1 MEELGIGRPSTYA
14 SIISVIQDRGYVD
27 KDGNRLIAVD
37 KGRLVTAFL
46 ENYFPKY
53 VEYDFTADLEEELDD
68 ISAGKAEYKALLAKF
83 WREFSH
89 TVEDTKEL
97 RTRDV
102 LDAIND
108 TMAEHVFPDRG
119 DGTDPRACL
128 ICGKDGREGGRL
140 SIKTGKFGAFIGCSN
155 HPECK
160 FTRPF
165 GLSAEEAEKQ
175 AAQALDEE
183 LGIDPKSGKMVNLRS
198 GRFGP
203 YIQLGEPEVEQEA
216 KGKTKAKMSKPPRAS
231 LPQGVTPETITL
243 ELALKL
249 LSLPREVGAHP
260 EDGEPIIAAIGP
272 YGGYVKHGKIYA
284 NVADWQEVL
293 DVGINRA
300 VDLIA
305 EKKAN
310 PGKGRGRGA
319 AKPPLKELGEHPKEG
334 GEMKVLEGRFG
345 PYVKWGK
352 VNATIPKDTKP
363 EDVTVDMAVE
373 MIQKKL
379 DKKK

>member
-1 MEELGIGRPSTYA
+1 M
-14 SIISVIQDRGYVD
+14 
-27 KDGNRLIAVD
+27 
-37 KGRLVTAFL
+37 
-46 ENYFPKY
+46 
-53 VEYDFTADLEEELDD
+53 EYDFTADLEEELDD

-83 WREFSH
+83 WTEFSK
-89 TVEDTKEL
+89 TVEGTKEL

-108 TMAEHVFPDRG
+108 AMADHVFPDRG
-119 DGTDPRACL
+119 DGTQPRACL
-128 ICGKDGREGGRL
+128 ICGKEGREGGQL

-165 GLSAEEAEKQ
+165 GVSAEEAEKQ
-175 AAQALDEE
+175 AAQAVDVE
-183 LGIDPKSGKMVNLRS
+183 LGIDPETGKPVNLRS

-203 YIQLGEPEVEQEA
+203 YIQLGEPEIEEKE
-216 KGKTKAKMSKPPRAS
+216 KGKAKPKKTKPPRAS
-231 LPQGVTPETITL
+231 LPTGVTPDTITL

-249 LSLPREVGAHP
+249 LSLPREVGPHP
-260 EDGEPIIAAIGP
+260 EDGEMIIAAIGP

-284 NVADWQEVL
+284 NVSDWNEVL

-310 PGKGRGRGA
+310 PGKGRGRAA

-363 EDVTVDMAVE
+363 EDVTPEMAVE